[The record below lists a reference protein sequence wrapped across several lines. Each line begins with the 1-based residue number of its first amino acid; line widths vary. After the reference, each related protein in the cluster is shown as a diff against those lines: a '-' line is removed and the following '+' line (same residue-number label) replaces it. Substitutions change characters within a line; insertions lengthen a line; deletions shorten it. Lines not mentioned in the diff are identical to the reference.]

1 MADLESTVTLGNF
14 FALEFQDLQKTAE
27 LRSYAAGDVIFSQGE
42 RGDGFFYVEQGEVEI
57 SANVGDD
64 DRRVFAR
71 VGPGEIFGEMAVLDD
86 GPRSATATAGGNAK
100 AYFIGR
106 EELFQILKTNPET
119 MFRLLRYFS
128 QRIRTT
134 NQQYIDEALQ
144 AEKLAVIGRFAR
156 TIVHD
161 FKNPLNVIGLATE
174 MIGMQADSATARQN
188 SVERIERQVKRMS
201 NMLTELLEFRRGDSQ
216 AVVFS
221 SHNYAAFVND
231 LIADVQLDADEKN
244 VQLSLKNDPPDVNL
258 PVDPPRLTHLLLNLI
273 HNAMD
278 AMPGGGK
285 ITISF
290 EESAERVVTHIQDSG
305 PGIAAEIST
314 KLFEPF
320 ATHGKSHG
328 TGLGLSICKK
338 ITDDHGGQIWVN
350 SFPGD
355 GARFSFSIP
364 KSQVA

>member
-1 MADLESTVTLGNF
+1 MADLESTVTLGQF

-27 LRSYAAGDVIFSQGE
+27 LRSYAVGEVIFSQGE
-42 RGDGFFYVEQGEVEI
+42 RGDGFFYVENGEVEI

-71 VGPGEIFGEMAVLDD
+71 VGPGQIFGEMAVLDD
-86 GPRSATATAGGNAK
+86 GPRSATATAGVDSK

-128 QRIRTT
+128 QRIRKT
-134 NQQYIDEALQ
+134 NQQYIDEVLQ

-174 MIGMQADSATARQN
+174 MIGMCADNADASQN
-188 SVERIERQVKRMS
+188 SVDRIERQVKRMS
-201 NMLTELLEFRRGDSQ
+201 NMLTELLEFCRGDSQ
-216 AVVFS
+216 TVVFS
-221 SHNYAAFVND
+221 SHNYASFIRE
-231 LIADVQLDADEKN
+231 LLEDVIMDAKEKG
-244 VQLSLKNDPPDVNL
+244 VEITLKNDPPDVNL
-258 PVDPPRLTHLLLNLI
+258 QVDPPRLTHLVINLI
-273 HNAMD
+273 HNAVD

-290 EESAERVVTHIQDSG
+290 EESPERVITNIQDSG
-305 PGIAAEIST
+305 PGIAPEIST

-320 ATHGKSHG
+320 ATHGKAHG

-338 ITDDHGGQIWVN
+338 IAEDHGGRIWVH
-350 SFPGD
+350 SFPGE

-364 KSQVA
+364 RSQAA